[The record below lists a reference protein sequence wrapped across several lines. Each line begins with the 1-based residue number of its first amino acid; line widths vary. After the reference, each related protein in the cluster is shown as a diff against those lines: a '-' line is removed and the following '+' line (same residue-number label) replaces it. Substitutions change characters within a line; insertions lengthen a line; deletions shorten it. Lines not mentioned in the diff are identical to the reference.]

1 MRFIKMHPTVIIYED
16 TREPIVSEMMASNA
30 TVDPILISDSST
42 VTMRDTR
49 TALRGIFQPGVTLRL
64 C

>member
-1 MRFIKMHPTVIIYED
+1 MHPTVIIYED

-30 TVDPILISDSST
+30 TVDPILISESST

-49 TALRGIFQPGVTLRL
+49 TALRGIFQPGVTLQL

>member
-1 MRFIKMHPTVIIYED
+1 MHVMVIMYED
-16 TREPIVSEMMASNA
+16 TREPMVSEIMASNA
-30 TVDPILISDSST
+30 TVDPILMSDSNT

-49 TALRGIFQPGVTLRL
+49 TALRGMFQPGVTLQL